1 VSILAISDLVLDVAN
16 AADPARRKMA
26 LERLNSLSK
35 SAAPNMLSSGTGFA
49 DHIEAQSPFSAS
61 PPDDVAAMRTALDAV
76 HDHPM
81 PHGTQSG
88 LQKFEAFILGNF
100 IGLMMPKDNEA
111 VYGKGMAGDMWQSLS
126 AQYIG
131 DAIAKRGGIG
141 LAARLAPHYPH
152 QTAPTQG

>member
-1 VSILAISDLVLDVAN
+1 MSVLTVSDLVLDVAN

-26 LERLNSLSK
+26 LERLDNLAK
-35 SAAPNMLSSGTGFA
+35 TAAPDGADADFGHYLVQGDVSAAGTN
-49 DHIEAQSPFSAS
+49 S
-61 PPDDVAAMRTALDAV
+61 VAAMRAGLDNL

-81 PHGTQSG
+81 PQGAQSG

-100 IGLMMPKDNEA
+100 IGLMLPRDNEA
-111 VYGKGMAGDMWQSLS
+111 VYGKGMAGEMWQSLS

-131 DAIAKRGGIG
+131 EAVAKRGGIG

-152 QTAPTQG
+152 PTSLTQG